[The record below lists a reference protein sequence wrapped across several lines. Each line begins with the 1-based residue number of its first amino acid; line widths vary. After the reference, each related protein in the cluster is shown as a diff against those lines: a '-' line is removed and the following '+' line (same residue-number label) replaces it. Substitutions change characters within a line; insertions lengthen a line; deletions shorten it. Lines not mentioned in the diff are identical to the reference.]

1 MQFTDSN
8 DFSISIE
15 EVDLISYDIEDQG
28 KIEFWAE
35 EFGLNEQQKTVW
47 LEERKVPPQYVVEF
61 KDAYLKGSDFIST
74 NYTSFVVFF
83 DVCTGKDDCASQEEI
98 NEYFA
103 TRTIS
108 VAFF

>member
-15 EVDLISYDIEDQG
+15 EVELISYDLEDHV
-28 KIEFWAE
+28 KMEYWTE

-47 LEERKVPPQYVVEF
+47 LEERKIAPQYVVDF
-61 KDAYLKGSDFIST
+61 RDAYLKGSDFIST
-74 NYTSFVVFF
+74 DYGSFVVSF
-83 DVCTGKDDCASQEEI
+83 DICTGEDYCASQEEI

-103 TRTIS
+103 TR
-108 VAFF
+108 